1 MTHQPTVL
9 LKPSDRHSICIC
21 LIISK
26 LPPLTHVDL
35 LKHERNKHIGGARNT
50 ALKVATGDYVIFLDA
65 DDYWNARNALS
76 VLAGILSSHES
87 LDVLRSVSW
96 NNAAYDARPTLENV
110 DATGVDAAGQTIA
123 GIEYLSGGKFFT
135 DVWTSCYRREFLID
149 NDLYFRENVAYED
162 GDWATKVFWM
172 AQRVL
177 LISFPFYIHRLNPES
192 TAMKPR
198 PKAFVDN
205 ILGILAI
212 DDFVKSVEMPPQCRR
227 ACYAWIKRSI
237 MSYVMISR
245 NFPVG
250 TSLQCLKNL
259 RRSLLTDT
267 GRYDLTASEQIKM
280 WLFAHCPWLLV
291 GIVRYLTLTKRLV
304 LKCVRR

>member
-1 MTHQPTVL
+1 M
-9 LKPSDRHSICIC
+9 
-21 LIISK
+21 
-26 LPPLTHVDL
+26 

>member
-1 MTHQPTVL
+1 M
-9 LKPSDRHSICIC
+9 
-21 LIISK
+21 
-26 LPPLTHVDL
+26 
-35 LKHERNKHIGGARNT
+35 
-50 ALKVATGDYVIFLDA
+50 IFLDA

-76 VLAGILSSHES
+76 VLAGILSSHEG

-96 NNAAYDARPTLENV
+96 DNAAHDARPTFEDVNS
-110 DATGVDAAGQTIA
+110 DGAECSGQEFT
-123 GIEYLSGGKFFT
+123 GIEYLSGENFFF
-135 DVWTSCYRREFLID
+135 DVWTSCYRREFLIG
-149 NDLYFRENVAYED
+149 NDLYFRENVTYED
-162 GDWATKVFWM
+162 GDWSTKVFWK
-172 AQRVL
+172 ARRVL
-177 LISFPFYIHRLNPES
+177 LVSFPFYIHRLNPES

-205 ILGILAI
+205 IVALSAI
-212 DDFVKSVEMPPQCRR
+212 DDLVRSVEMPPQCRR
-227 ACYAWIKRSI
+227 ACYARIKRSI